1 MPFLLAGLF
10 DLPFP
15 PLEDVDFFLPRDVE
29 ADDGAFAAAP
39 FADFPAID
47 ADAPLAAEGCLLC
60 LSTGGAFLLCV
71 LFLCVLFL
79 DELLLRLEERLLL
92 DAPEGVE
99 TGRLW
104 ADDGL
109 SNSAKKSSISSRFGL

>member
-29 ADDGAFAAAP
+29 ADDGAFAFAAAP

-47 ADAPLAAEGCLLC
+47 ADALLAAEGCLLC
-60 LSTGGAFLLCV
+60 LSTGGAFL
-71 LFLCVLFL
+71 LCVLFL

-92 DAPEGVE
+92 DAPEGAE

-104 ADDGL
+104 ADDCL